1 MSKTVVLRLK
11 PKEDIKL
18 ALKNLDIDSG
28 SIISGV
34 GSVSKMC
41 CRIDDGV
48 TVLEHHE
55 PMEIIAF
62 SGTMTKKNLHI
73 HIAGINGKM
82 EMFGGHLMDGCIV
95 NTTMEIVIL
104 DFSDEYQ
111 NDREFDDATGYDE
124 LVVHKR

>member
-1 MSKTVVLRLK
+1 MSKTCVIRLK
-11 PKEDIKL
+11 PKVDIKK
-18 ALKNLDIDSG
+18 ALKALDIDSG
-28 SIISGV
+28 SIVSGV

-111 NDREFDDATGYDE
+111 NTRVFDEHTGYDE
-124 LVVHKR
+124 LVVNKR